1 MDRHLAFDRLHNF
14 RDLGGYRAAGGH
26 VTRGRVLYRSDNL
39 AKLHEPAAVADRARF
54 DALGIRTVVD
64 LRHGWEIA
72 RTGRVPA
79 REGLAFHHLGI
90 EHRAWDQAATGPLPG
105 PWRYLAD
112 KPGEIFAD
120 GGKEIAQ
127 VIDVLAHAEGPAVL
141 HCASGKD
148 RTGIVAA
155 LVLTLLGVD
164 RDTVAAD
171 FALTEHATA
180 GLRADWSARNGAA
193 PPAGGTTDAPP
204 RPSSATSSTTWT
216 ATTAASPPTSRRTAP
231 RGRPSRP
238 CAPASSYPPRSP
250 PARPPKGPP
259 ERTAE
264 YLSGTRSAGLGF
276 DMPSARSHR
285 VPCPVSDTPS

>member
-90 EHRAWDQAATGPLPG
+90 EHRAWDQAATGPLPD

-112 KPGEIFAD
+112 KLGEIFAD
-120 GGKEIAQ
+120 GGKEIAR
-127 VIDVLAHAEGPAVL
+127 VIDVLAHAEGPAVF

-180 GLRADWSARNGAA
+180 GLRADWSARNGGRAPGWEHYGRAPEAVVRHLLDDLDRDHGGAA
-193 PPAGGTTDAPP
+193 AYVAAHGVPGTTVAALRARFLVPAPE
-204 RPSSATSSTTWT
+204 SS
-216 ATTAASPPTSRRTAP
+216 R
-231 RGRPSRP
+231 
-238 CAPASSYPPRSP
+238 APAE
-250 PARPPKGPP
+250 G
-259 ERTAE
+259 
-264 YLSGTRSAGLGF
+264 
-276 DMPSARSHR
+276 SARA
-285 VPCPVSDTPS
+285 DG